1 MLGLLKASMSYHVAF
16 HRFGK
21 KLNEKS
27 RECHNHKSQ
36 PTPDTKR
43 KRTKTGSNP
52 C

>member
-1 MLGLLKASMSYHVAF
+1 MPGSLKALMSYHAAS

-43 KRTKTGSNP
+43 KRTRTGSNA